1 MLSFCVPSVFN
12 FFLIY
17 LSYFP
22 FHSQFFK
29 VFFYFHFFLHISILC
44 FVSCH
49 THARTYGVTSHRSNH
64 NFLCDLRR
72 AETRRKR
79 SLQAELKLCFRDSGV
94 RGDTADVDRRRDQ
107 AGWEQK
113 LLFSPE
119 HRKQQEVESRDGHDH
134 EPWGRGG
141 SPPQLDK
148 QTTGR
153 EEDGRKHI
161 SKVHG

>member
-1 MLSFCVPSVFN
+1 MFRQ
-12 FFLIY
+12 FLIFY
-17 LSYFP
+17 LFILFSFSLTV
-22 FHSQFFK
+22 FQSIFFI
-29 VFFYFHFFLHISILC
+29 FIFFLHISILC

-79 SLQAELKLCFRDSGV
+79 SLQAELKLCFSDSGV
-94 RGDTADVDRRRDQ
+94 RGDTADVDPRRHQ